1 VDTGSGSG
9 GIIRLRELISEH
21 TAEFTYDFRHRF
33 NLSLSDI
40 GTRITWREAAMLTS
54 ILLRDPSSWTQAAR
68 NEWQYPV
75 SQEWVMARHT
85 YDLIAQANFK
95 KPKPFPTPWPDP
107 DKQKLGSTK
116 PQSREQ
122 VLAKLALMNPKETD
136 G

>member
-21 TAEFTYDFRHRF
+21 NAEFTYDFRQRF
-33 NLSLSDI
+33 NLSLYDI
-40 GTRITWREAAMLTS
+40 GSLITWREAALLTS
-54 ILLRDPSSWTQAAR
+54 ILLRDPSSWTQAAI
-68 NEWQYPV
+68 NGWQYPV
-75 SQEWVMARHT
+75 SQEWIMARHT

-107 DKQKLGSTK
+107 DKKKLGSSK
-116 PQSREQ
+116 PQSRAD
-122 VLAKLALMNPKETD
+122 VLAKLARMNPKETD